1 MIHYYKLFEELIMN
15 YKIAV
20 CDDDNNICKALESY
34 ISKYSFQIDTN
45 IEVSIYNNGK
55 ALLDEYKANKSFDIL
70 LLDVE
75 MPDINGIET
84 AKKIRTDFTKETLVI
99 FISNYPEYMQDSF
112 TVHPYYY
119 ITKPV
124 AEQTFFNV
132 LSEALME
139 LSEKNSF
146 MVIEDMIGRKVV
158 IHLKDLMYIEN
169 NNAKLKEVFFYM
181 TDEIIR
187 VHGTIKE
194 WTKRLEDYNFVN
206 CYRGVIIN
214 LEYIHTIWGGKVE
227 LRNGK
232 SFKISRGKECELK
245 DKYIDKI
252 IRPKLK

>member
-1 MIHYYKLFEELIMN
+1 MN
-15 YKIAV
+15 YSIAV
-20 CDDDNNICKALESY
+20 CDDDIKIREILKTFIER
-34 ISKYSFQIDTN
+34 YSFQIDTR
-45 IEVSIYNNGK
+45 IDLSVFSNGGE
-55 ALLDEYKANKSFDIL
+55 LLSEYESGKSFDIL
-70 LLDVE
+70 FMDVELDVK
-75 MPDINGIET
+75 MSNLNGIEVS
-84 AKKIRTDFTKETLVI
+84 KKIRAEYSKKTIII
-99 FISNYPEYMQDSF
+99 FISSYPEYMQDSF

-194 WTKRLEDYNFVN
+194 WTKRLEEYNFVN

-214 LEYIHTIWGGKVE
+214 LEYIYTIWGGKVK

-232 SFKISRGKECELK
+232 SFKISRGRENELK
-245 DKYIDKI
+245 ELYVDKI
-252 IRPKLK
+252 IRPKL